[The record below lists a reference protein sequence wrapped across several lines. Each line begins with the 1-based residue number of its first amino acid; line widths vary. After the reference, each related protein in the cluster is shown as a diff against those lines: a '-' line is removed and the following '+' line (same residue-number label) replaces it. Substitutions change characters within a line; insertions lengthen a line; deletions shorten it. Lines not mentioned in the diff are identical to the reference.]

1 MKWQKIPVHDIGVVY
16 NRAVQFHGH
25 SGPYL
30 ALGVAI
36 GLAGLRRLGSTG
48 YSGIEVICYCGS
60 EPPVSCFL
68 DGVQVATGCTLGK
81 GNLTVKDGRKLEA
94 VFKTDE
100 SEIRLRVNE
109 RYETLARNCD
119 DFEMGV
125 KLADE
130 ILKAPIDEVID
141 KL

>member
-36 GLAGLRRLGSTG
+36 GLAGLRHLGSTG
-48 YSGIEVICYCGS
+48 YSGIEVECYCGS

-68 DGVQVATGCTLGK
+68 DGIQVATGSTIGK
-81 GNLTVKDGRKLEA
+81 GNLIVKDSGNLKA

-100 SEIRLRVNE
+100 SEIRLKVNV

-130 ILKAPIDEVID
+130 ILSAPIDEIID
-141 KL
+141 IL